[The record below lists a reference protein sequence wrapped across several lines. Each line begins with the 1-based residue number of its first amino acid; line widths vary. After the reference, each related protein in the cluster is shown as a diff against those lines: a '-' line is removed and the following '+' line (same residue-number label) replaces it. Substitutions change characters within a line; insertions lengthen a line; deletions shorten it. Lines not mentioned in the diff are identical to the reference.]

1 VRCLVNFNKNQFF
14 AIFGAFF
21 LGGVITFY
29 TMEYFQKDKSIA
41 SIDITPQKVFA
52 QNTDRVTNTQSSRRD
67 AQSQMDLIRQ
77 QMRKQMDQMMNS
89 PFGSSPFDHDMGA
102 GFESGVQIT
111 SDEDGQYKYIKISG
125 EGVDTDT
132 LDIQIKRG
140 MISISGQVEKVS
152 GDGQGSRSSYISK
165 FSQSFNTPDG
175 VDEED
180 VTMDTKE
187 DSVILKFKK
196 IEI

>member
-1 VRCLVNFNKNQFF
+1 MNFNKNQFF

-21 LGGVITFY
+21 LGGFITFY
-29 TMEYFQKDKSIA
+29 TMEYFQKDKRVVSEGHL
-41 SIDITPQKVFA
+41 PQKIFA
-52 QNTDRVTNTQSSRRD
+52 QNIDRVTNTQSSRRD

-89 PFGSSPFDHDMGA
+89 PFGGSPFDHDFGA
-102 GFESGVQIT
+102 GLEGGVEIT

-132 LDIQIKRG
+132 LDIQIKKG
-140 MISISGQVEKVS
+140 MISISGQVEKVT

-165 FSQSFNTPDG
+165 FSQSFNTPAG

-180 VTMDTKE
+180 VMMDTLE
-187 DSVILKFKK
+187 DSVVLKFKK
-196 IEI
+196 IQI